1 MKVLCFGSLNIDYTY
16 KVDHFVKK
24 GETISSDSLQVF
36 SGGKGLNQSI
46 ALAKA
51 GVETWHAGS
60 IGEDGR
66 FLLKQMEEA
75 GVNTECVAV
84 LDEIRSGNAIIQ
96 NDREEIGRA
105 SCRERV

>member
-24 GETISSDSLQVF
+24 GETLSSESLKVF

-51 GVETWHAGS
+51 GADIWHAGA
-60 IGEDGR
+60 IGSDG
-66 FLLKQMEEA
+66 
-75 GVNTECVAV
+75 T
-84 LDEIRSGNAIIQ
+84 
-96 NDREEIGRA
+96 
-105 SCRERV
+105 